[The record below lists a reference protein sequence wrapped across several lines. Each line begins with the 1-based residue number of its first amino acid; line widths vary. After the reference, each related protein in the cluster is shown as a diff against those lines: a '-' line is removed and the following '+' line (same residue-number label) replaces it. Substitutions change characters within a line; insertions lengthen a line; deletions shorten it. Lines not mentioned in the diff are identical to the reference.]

1 MNNFPNM
8 KLIQA
13 GYCVTPE
20 KTLETV
26 EAEIIFLSELRREYN
41 SAEKRN
47 YQFNLDL
54 SIYLLGLLRDKI
66 EREMSGSN
74 HEELRPLHNPFE
86 DFSFFEPDVEFSYQ
100 YNRLDDEDKA
110 KANRFIVEKY
120 LAMLTQKGGQLLRLL
135 KESEVKSNGKAED
148 DI

>member
-1 MNNFPNM
+1 MMNNSPNM

-54 SIYLLGLLRDKI
+54 SIYLLGLLRDSI

-86 DFSFFEPDVEFSYQ
+86 DFSFFDPDVEFSYQ

-110 KANRFIVEKY
+110 KA
-120 LAMLTQKGGQLLRLL
+120 MLTQKGGQLLRLL
-135 KESEVKSNGKAED
+135 KEGGERYE
-148 DI
+148 